1 MKPRVR
7 PADRGAVAIGT
18 FSTLGVTACSDA
30 CVFRAIIEAPVAS
43 GINAQKAR
51 SSFNPFKVCLEG
63 SQQGIQ
69 KVSNLARETLRM
81 KTRTWRLIL
90 H

>member
-1 MKPRVR
+1 MKPHVR
-7 PADRGAVAIGT
+7 PEDRGAVAIGT
-18 FSTLGVTACSDA
+18 SSTLGVTACSDA
-30 CVFRAIIEAPVAS
+30 CVFLAITNAPIAS

-69 KVSNLARETLRM
+69 KVSDLARETLRI
-81 KTRTWRLIL
+81 KTRT
-90 H
+90 